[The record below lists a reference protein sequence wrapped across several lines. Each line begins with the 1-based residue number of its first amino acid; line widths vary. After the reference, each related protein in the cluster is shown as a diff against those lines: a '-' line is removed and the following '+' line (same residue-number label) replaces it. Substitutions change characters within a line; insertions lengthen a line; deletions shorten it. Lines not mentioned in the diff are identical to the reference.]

1 MNTQQLA
8 AMNARLAEME
18 ARIAALEAT
27 IAALPPAKTL
37 TLPKKAD
44 A

>member
-1 MNTQQLA
+1 MNSQQYNDLK
-8 AMNARLAEME
+8 ARLAEME
-18 ARIAALEAT
+18 ARLAALEAKT
-27 IAALPPAKTL
+27 EKPAKTL

>member
-18 ARIAALEAT
+18 ARIAALEAK
-27 IAALPPAKTL
+27 IAVQPPAKTL